1 MTHGDEL
8 EGEVPK
14 EALTK
19 AGKPKEASWG
29 FGEDRMS
36 RILPGDGEIISGR
49 RNSLNSAMAG
59 RREQA
64 HPVLFLQINYGGEIP
79 KSMYVRDQVK
89 TQYEHSVQISRGS
102 SHQVEYEI
110 LFPGCVLR

>member
-1 MTHGDEL
+1 
-8 EGEVPK
+8 
-14 EALTK
+14 
-19 AGKPKEASWG
+19 
-29 FGEDRMS
+29 MS
-36 RILPGDGEIISGR
+36 RIVPGDGEGASDRSGSIS
-49 RNSLNSAMAG
+49 NAMAG
-59 RREQA
+59 RGEQA
-64 HPVLFLQINYGGEIP
+64 QPILCLQINYGGEIP